1 MHFFR
6 IVLDEAH
13 IIRTRQTQ
21 IFTATTKLAAVHHWC
36 LTGTPISN
44 KIDDLYS
51 LLNFCRVPLLGDL
64 LVFREHVATLSRKN
78 FWRGCRI
85 LRDALRPICLRRN
98 KDIIGL
104 TDPEAVEIS
113 VQLSSSESKHYRQ
126 IIEAGRRAIDAAV
139 GGRTGKS
146 TRNVMLRI
154 LLELRIFCSQGTFR
168 QDGLIYAE
176 QKLDPDELFTLLEES
191 EDASCASCR
200 AEIAGVNQV
209 DDESSGVLGTCS
221 HVLCAT
227 CYNERASDGTPK
239 ECPICKQSFEAQ
251 DNNLGGNTINTSSA
265 AAKHSSKLDALV
277 QNLLVSQNAQAPEKS
292 IVFSYWRKTID
303 LAADLCSQSGIR
315 AVVVHGKT
323 PHHERTKILEQLGE
337 DPTISALL
345 MTIGTG
351 GLGLTINAA
360 SRVYIWSRNG
370 ILPYIVKDSVER
382 HIQGYQKR
390 KKALAASGFGHRSD
404 HTSAEETVRLN
415 AAYIA

>member
-1 MHFFR
+1 
-6 IVLDEAH
+6 
-13 IIRTRQTQ
+13 
-21 IFTATTKLAAVHHWC
+21 
-36 LTGTPISN
+36 
-44 KIDDLYS
+44 
-51 LLNFCRVPLLGDL
+51 
-64 LVFREHVATLSRKN
+64 
-78 FWRGCRI
+78 
-85 LRDALRPICLRRN
+85 
-98 KDIIGL
+98 
-104 TDPEAVEIS
+104 
-113 VQLSSSESKHYRQ
+113 
-126 IIEAGRRAIDAAV
+126 
-139 GGRTGKS
+139 
-146 TRNVMLRI
+146 MLRI

-360 SRVYIWSRNG
+360 SRVYILEPQWNPSVEDQAIGRVVRLG
-370 ILPYIVKDSVER
+370 QDKPITVIRYIVKDSVER